1 MEGMEIKC
9 ERMLCSEW
17 EGEIFRGGMNFES
30 ENDGDAFQCPIFLP
44 RMSCR
49 NCIPDP
55 VLLSF
60 N

>member
-30 ENDGDAFQCPIFLP
+30 ENDGDAFQCPIFSS
-44 RMSCR
+44 RC
-49 NCIPDP
+49 
-55 VLLSF
+55 
-60 N
+60 